1 MGRIIVMIF
10 RLMPLEIALVLLGFI
25 GYKMLE
31 NRKSNTI
38 AKEVLIKYFLF
49 TNVVAGACLLL
60 VTLYAVVDHNMA
72 VIELAGCMAAI
83 CALTAGIALICKIG
97 FLKNRPG
104 YRWKRVD
111 FSNLFG
117 HKNS

>member
-10 RLMPLEIALVLLGFI
+10 RLMPLEIMLVLLGFVA
-25 GYKMLE
+25 YKMLA

-49 TNVVAGACLLL
+49 TNAIAGTFLAL
-60 VTLYAVVDHNMA
+60 VTLYAVVDRNMA
-72 VIELAGCMAAI
+72 VVELAGCMTAI
-83 CALTAGIALICKIG
+83 CALTASIALICKMR

-117 HKNS
+117 RKNS